1 MKLTK
6 SKLKEIIREEIKKLN
21 EAVGKAELKK
31 MIKMAK
37 QAGARKYDIIKSLA
51 SDLSKSEDE
60 VVSDLEKY
68 NLIGMTESKLKK
80 IIKGELVK
88 EGSLYNRASGL
99 VNVKD
104 LYAFVKAGKDMKFE
118 LHRKDFGAR
127 QIQEFLQELIKKRI
141 L

>member
-6 SKLKEIIREEIKKLN
+6 SKLKKIIREEL
-21 EAVGKAELKK
+21 LKEGPLYK
-31 MIKMAK
+31 
-37 QAGARKYDIIKSLA
+37 RA
-51 SDLSKSEDE
+51 SD
-60 VVSDLEKY
+60 
-68 NLIGMTESKLKK
+68 I
-80 IIKGELVK
+80 
-88 EGSLYNRASGL
+88 

>member
-1 MKLTK
+1 MKITK
-6 SKLKEIIREEIKKLN
+6 SKLKEMIREELN
-21 EAVGKAELKK
+21 EGPLYK
-31 MIKMAK
+31 
-37 QAGARKYDIIKSLA
+37 RA
-51 SDLSKSEDE
+51 SD
-60 VVSDLEKY
+60 
-68 NLIGMTESKLKK
+68 I
-80 IIKGELVK
+80 
-88 EGSLYNRASGL
+88 

>member
-6 SKLKEIIREEIKKLN
+6 SKLKE
-21 EAVGKAELKK
+21 
-31 MIKMAK
+31 MIK
-37 QAGARKYDIIKSLA
+37 
-51 SDLSKSEDE
+51 DE
-60 VVSDLEKY
+60 FL
-68 NLIGMTESKLKK
+68 
-80 IIKGELVK
+80 K
-88 EGSLYNRASGL
+88 EGSLYKRASDI

>member
-1 MKLTK
+1 MKLTR
-6 SKLKEIIREEIKKLN
+6 SKLKEIIREELN
-21 EAVGKAELKK
+21 ESALY
-31 MIKMAK
+31 
-37 QAGARKYDIIKSLA
+37 RRA
-51 SDLSKSEDE
+51 SD
-60 VVSDLEKY
+60 
-68 NLIGMTESKLKK
+68 I
-80 IIKGELVK
+80 
-88 EGSLYNRASGL
+88 